1 MVTVLFRTLIV
12 YGVIATVM
20 RCMGKRQVGELDFS
34 DLVAT
39 LLLSEVAALPLA
51 DAEMP
56 LLRALL
62 PALLILCLE
71 IILTYLKNKL
81 PFLKLAMEGKPSI
94 LILNGRP
101 DRRELERSRISLEE
115 LLSECRIKGY
125 PDISDIMYAI
135 LEQNGQISIL
145 PRAEK
150 APACPGDINV
160 RVKEKGL
167 PHALIL
173 DGQVQEQALTHAGLD
188 RAWLDKACRERG
200 LTADGVFY
208 MTRNDAGEIYL
219 LSKKEAKK

>member
-1 MVTVLFRTLIV
+1 MLFRTLIV

-71 IILTYLKNKL
+71 IILTYLKNKIS
-81 PFLKLAMEGKPSI
+81 FLKRAMEGKPSI
-94 LILNGRP
+94 LIRSGRP
-101 DRRELERSRISLEE
+101 DRGELERSRISLEE

-150 APACPGDINV
+150 APVCPADIGL
-160 RVKEKGL
+160 RAKERGL
-167 PHALIL
+167 AHPLIL
-173 DGQVQEQALTHAGLD
+173 DGEVQQDELANAGLD
-188 RAWLDKACRERG
+188 RAWLDKICRERG
-200 LTADGVFY
+200 LTAERVFY